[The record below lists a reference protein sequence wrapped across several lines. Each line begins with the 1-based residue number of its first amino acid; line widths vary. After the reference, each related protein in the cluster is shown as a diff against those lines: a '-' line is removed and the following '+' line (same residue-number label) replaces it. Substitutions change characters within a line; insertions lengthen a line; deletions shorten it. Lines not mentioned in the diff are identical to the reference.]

1 MWWQVVAGR
10 EHGVH
15 VSFPDHHPQ
24 ITARILAADGIV
36 VSPRCD
42 VLRASLRQRKTTS
55 TDFWPHCATTES
67 PDRSGDAGSPQGR
80 SCAVMVKGEI
90 EGWRQKTMGASFSA

>member
-1 MWWQVVAGR
+1 VWWQVVAGR

-42 VLRASLRQRKTTS
+42 VLRASLRQ
-55 TDFWPHCATTES
+55 
-67 PDRSGDAGSPQGR
+67 
-80 SCAVMVKGEI
+80 
-90 EGWRQKTMGASFSA
+90 